1 MHVPNRAGVGVSQSV
16 SVSPKKFPIVKRS
29 VSFAPASKKS
39 VVRRRNAAPLDGR
52 RSARKF
58 AAEKNRSA
66 ACDPALEAAS
76 LGLARQPVAVVAAAL
91 LVASWSR
98 CRPRRALGGSRPR
111 ARRAAHVPLPAAVGV
126 LASLAAAR
134 WRENRYAAACAPSS
148 VASPTHPRCAPAAII
163 FDRYL
168 FFFAR

>member
-1 MHVPNRAGVGVSQSV
+1 MTRLRS
-16 SVSPKKFPIVKRS
+16 RS
-29 VSFAPASKKS
+29 VEKKLAA
-39 VVRRRNAAPLDGR
+39 RRRNAAPLDGR

-58 AAEKNRSA
+58 AAEKIRSA

-98 CRPRRALGGSRPR
+98 CRPRRAPSEASRPR

-163 FDRYL
+163 FDRYNTTTKRSGNIVSRRTSL
-168 FFFAR
+168 HEAASASMWR